1 MRTRFLA
8 LAALA
13 LATPL
18 AAQQKIN
25 LAPTS
30 KVVVEGTSNVHAWH
44 ATSTKLTSSIEVAA
58 GKPSE
63 IGASVKAVTLS
74 LPVNSLQSGK
84 GGMDKNIQ
92 KALNADKHPTI
103 TFRMTS
109 YDAKPQGTAYT
120 AVLRGTVTVNGVD
133 KPVSIAATV
142 TPDGKGGVKAVGS
155 ASMKMTDFGVK
166 PVTALMGT
174 IRTGD
179 AVTVKFE
186 LSGTA
191 AAMVAALPAQ

>member
-1 MRTRFLA
+1 MRTRILA

-25 LAPTS
+25 VAPTS

-44 ATSTKLTSSIEVAA
+44 ATSTALTTAIDVVP

-63 IGASVKAVTLS
+63 IGANVRAVTVS
-74 LPVNSLQSGK
+74 LPVTSLQSGK

-92 KALNADKHPTI
+92 KALNSDKHPTI
-103 TFRMTS
+103 SFRMTS
-109 YDAKPQGTAYT
+109 YDAAPQGSAYT
-120 AVLRGTVTVNGVD
+120 ATVRGTVNVNGVD
-133 KPVSIAATV
+133 KPVVINATV
-142 TPDGKGGVKAVGS
+142 TPDGKGGVKAVGTS
-155 ASMKMTDFGVK
+155 TMKMTDFGVK
-166 PVTALMGT
+166 PVTAMLGA
-174 IRTGD
+174 IKTGD

-186 LSGTA
+186 LTGTA
-191 AAMVAALPAQ
+191 AQMVASLPAN